1 MNGIVEHM
9 RECEECRHADLPARS
24 LMAALDGDTP
34 TVDVSSLSNRVLAAS
49 RPVLSRRASRLW
61 WQRVALAAAVGSLP
75 LPLVVAWDGYVLRSL
90 YVLMSALLPTSVA
103 TYVVVTYGAILMLL
117 LGATY
122 AAIPLLTPRRDAF
135 RLAAHGTR
143 T

>member
-1 MNGIVEHM
+1 MSGIVEHI
-9 RECEECRHADLPARS
+9 RECEDCRHADLPAEA
-24 LMAALDGDTP
+24 LMAALEDDSP
-34 TVDVSSLSNRVLAAS
+34 TVDASALSLRVLAAS
-49 RPVLSRRASRLW
+49 RPILSRRARRLW

-75 LPLVVAWDGYVLRSL
+75 LPLVLAWDGYVLRSL
-90 YVLMSALLPTSVA
+90 HVLMSTLLPTPVA

-135 RLAAHGTR
+135 RLAPYGTR